1 MNKISLA
8 SGVVPEFGP
17 LETIQA
23 AVKGG
28 FDAVGLWIEPARWT
42 GQLLRDAKYCLADSG
57 LELLD
62 VEVVWFKPGPSDPAH
77 RRCLD
82 IGMALGARN
91 VLVVSSDPDMGANA
105 SKLHELCVHAA
116 PYGMR
121 VALEFGLFTEVKTI
135 AQALAVLEATDH
147 PSAALLL
154 DPLHLARSGGSPNDV
169 SAVDR
174 HLLPYAQFCDAP
186 AVGPSADDVQG
197 IIREAVDERV
207 QAGAGALPLRAL
219 LRALP
224 AGIPLSIELRSKALR
239 DGWPDPGERA
249 RETAAATRRFLASI
263 ASLDA
268 TASVDAAVSTAEAVT
283 VDATLTVDATAT
295 LDD

>member
-1 MNKISLA
+1 MPIHKISLA

-28 FDAVGLWIEPARWT
+28 FDAVGLWIEPPLWSA
-42 GQLLRDAKYCLADSG
+42 QLLRDTKYCLADSG

-62 VEVVWFKPGPSDPAH
+62 IEVVWFKPGPSDPAH

-82 IGMALGARN
+82 IGMELGARN
-91 VLVVSSDPDMGANA
+91 VLVVSSDPDMAANA
-105 SKLHELCVHAA
+105 AKLHELCIHAA

-135 AQALAVLEATDH
+135 AQALAVIEATDH
-147 PSAALLL
+147 PGAALLL
-154 DPLHLARSGGSPNDV
+154 DPLHLARSGGTPAEV
-169 SAVDR
+169 AAVDR

-186 AVGPSADDVQG
+186 AVGPSADDAQG
-197 IIREAVDERV
+197 IIREAVDERL
-207 QAGAGALPLRAL
+207 QAGMGALPLRAV

-224 AGIPLSIELRSKALR
+224 WNIPLSIELRSKALR

-249 RETAAATRRFLASI
+249 RETAAATRRFLA
-263 ASLDA
+263 ATAALEATTALGAAAALDANAALDA
-268 TASVDAAVSTAEAVT
+268 TEE
-283 VDATLTVDATAT
+283 
-295 LDD
+295 